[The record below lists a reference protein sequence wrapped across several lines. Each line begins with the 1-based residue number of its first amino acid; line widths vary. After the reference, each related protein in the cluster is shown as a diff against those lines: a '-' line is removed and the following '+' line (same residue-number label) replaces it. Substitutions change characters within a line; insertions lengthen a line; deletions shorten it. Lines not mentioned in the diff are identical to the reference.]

1 MIRPPKPHP
10 YPRPKSERLPREKSM
25 TIAAAIFGQN
35 GTVLAADSEEV
46 IPDAFRGRGEKI
58 HIISP
63 HDSPW
68 KAAMAGAGDLDFIL
82 MTRDFIREK
91 IEASI
96 NATDMSW
103 RGRRDSFRF
112 KWSS

>member
-1 MIRPPKPHP
+1 L
-10 YPRPKSERLPREKSM
+10 E
-25 TIAAAIFGQN
+25 
-35 GTVLAADSEEV
+35 
-46 IPDAFRGRGEKI
+46 
-58 HIISP
+58 
-63 HDSPW
+63 
-68 KAAMAGAGDLDFIL
+68 AAMAGAGDLDFIL
-82 MTRDFIREK
+82 MARDFIREK

>member
-1 MIRPPKPHP
+1 
-10 YPRPKSERLPREKSM
+10 M
-25 TIAAAIFGQN
+25 TIAAAIFG
-35 GTVLAADSEEV
+35 
-46 IPDAFRGRGEKI
+46 KI

-82 MTRDFIREK
+82 MARDFIREK
-91 IEASI
+91 IEAST

-103 RGRRDSFRF
+103 RARRDSFRF